1 VSTLGNT
8 TRFGDNAKLLVLG
21 PRYESEI
28 FGYMGLGFRKRNI
41 SALDTFSYSKLIT
54 LGNIH
59 NMPFESEE
67 FDLVICGWTLA
78 YSEDLSKAIDEIAR
92 VLKFGGILIMTFDLR
107 EGEQVSNLA
116 ELKIA
121 NYKGSLMKLLERHFR
136 VRNYFLGKTSWAKLN
151 ICSIAL
157 DKR

>member
-1 VSTLGNT
+1 
-8 TRFGDNAKLLVLG
+8 
-21 PRYESEI
+21 
-28 FGYMGLGFRKRNI
+28 
-41 SALDTFSYSKLIT
+41 
-54 LGNIH
+54 
-59 NMPFESEE
+59 MPFESEE